1 MFEISVGRKGSG
13 FIGATVVIDRSSPFG
28 NPFPMKKANGG
39 RDRQEVVEAA
49 MKVARDSSIHL
60 ASGFSFSD
68 REAFLLGFHSLAG
81 QAKLGDVMLAC
92 HCAPELCHGDVLK
105 SAISWYVAN
114 PDAL

>member
-13 FIGATVVIDRSSPFG
+13 FIGATVVIDR
-28 NPFPMKKANGG
+28 
-39 RDRQEVVEAA
+39 
-49 MKVARDSSIHL
+49 SIHL